1 MYNKN
6 DETELLF
13 VTRKKEAGKEEKVV
27 IQLFSGNMERKTN
40 LMNTPDK
47 KEVLVVS
54 DEDQEYLTDEIVLHN
69 ERIEQILQRHDSC
82 RAKVDEYLEKL
93 EDAECIKA
101 FSMDTD
107 ELLEAMLLLVS
118 ELFSGKRI
126 PIKSRE
132 QMLKKDPSKELE
144 YDVEL
149 QLNVCKKIM

>member
-1 MYNKN
+1 
-6 DETELLF
+6 
-13 VTRKKEAGKEEKVV
+13 
-27 IQLFSGNMERKTN
+27 
-40 LMNTPDK
+40 MNTPDK

-101 FSMDTD
+101 FYMDTD

>member
-27 IQLFSGNMERKTN
+27 IQLFSGNRERKTN

>member
-1 MYNKN
+1 
-6 DETELLF
+6 
-13 VTRKKEAGKEEKVV
+13 
-27 IQLFSGNMERKTN
+27 
-40 LMNTPDK
+40 
-47 KEVLVVS
+47 
-54 DEDQEYLTDEIVLHN
+54 
-69 ERIEQILQRHDSC
+69 
-82 RAKVDEYLEKL
+82 
-93 EDAECIKA
+93 
-101 FSMDTD
+101 MDTD